1 MRAIS
6 FHPYLYVT
14 AMASTYD
21 KSFLAEFR
29 KHHSSAVHIKTNAI
43 KEKKICSPR
52 IGNIIE
58 TVGCLKGLF
67 MLKSTSESKYILL
80 IFKNKSD

>member
-1 MRAIS
+1 MHAIS

-14 AMASTYD
+14 AMASSYD

-43 KEKKICSPR
+43 KENFFFPR